1 MTEEAVDYSV
11 LESRIGYRFRDHDLM
26 VRCLFHASASEGRDA
41 RAAREFQRFEFLG
54 DRVLGLGIAELLLK
68 IHPNEDEGQ
77 ISRRHAF
84 LVDQESLASIASEI
98 GLDAWIALSRG
109 ERQSIHRR
117 NAAILA
123 DGLESLLAGIYL
135 DGGQAAACMVI
146 EKLWKQRVAD
156 QREPP
161 LNPKSAL
168 QETLQARGL
177 PLPDYH
183 LIAVRGSESQP
194 VFEIELRVPGL
205 EPVRAEGTSKRIAT
219 TAAARMMLAA
229 LGHHD
234 A

>member
-1 MTEEAVDYSV
+1 M
-11 LESRIGYRFRDHDLM
+11 RC
-26 VRCLFHASASEGRDA
+26 CLFHASASEGRDA
-41 RAAREFQRFEFLG
+41 KAARDFQRFEFLG

-68 IHPNEDEGQ
+68 THPDEDEGE

-98 GLDAWIALSRG
+98 GLEQWIVLSRG
-109 ERQSIHRR
+109 ERRSIHRR
-117 NAAILA
+117 NPAILA

-135 DGGQAAACMVI
+135 DGGQEAARQVI
-146 EKLWKQRVAD
+146 ERLWKQKLAD

-168 QETLQARGL
+168 QEIVQARGL

-183 LIAVRGSESQP
+183 LVAVHGSDSQP
-194 VFEIELRVPGL
+194 LFEIELRVPGL

-229 LGHHD
+229 LGRDD